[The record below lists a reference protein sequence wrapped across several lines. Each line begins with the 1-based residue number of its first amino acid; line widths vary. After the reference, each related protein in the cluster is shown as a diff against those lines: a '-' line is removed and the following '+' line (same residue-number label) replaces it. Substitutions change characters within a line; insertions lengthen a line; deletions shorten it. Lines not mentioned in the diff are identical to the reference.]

1 MLRLKVIPQMGFYKI
16 LLMHN
21 YINRFIHSILEMKRL
36 QRNYVTEKLFSA
48 ISHGL
53 EEVV

>member
-16 LLMHN
+16 LLIHN
-21 YINRFIHSILEMKRL
+21 YRNRFIHFILEMKRL
-36 QRNYVTEKLFSA
+36 QGHYVTGKLFSA
-48 ISHGL
+48 IGHCL

>member
-21 YINRFIHSILEMKRL
+21 YKNRFIHFTLGMKRL
-36 QRNYVTEKLFSA
+36 QGNYVTGKLFPA
-48 ISHGL
+48 IGHSL

>member
-16 LLMHN
+16 LLTLS
-21 YINRFIHSILEMKRL
+21 YKNRFIHFIFEMKRL
-36 QRNYVTEKLFSA
+36 QREYVTGSLFSA
-48 ISHGL
+48 IGHGL